1 MEITPIPCLTD
12 NYAYIIC
19 DNNSKTTAVVAD
31 SFLTPK
37 PFVFSIPVVLPALVI
52 VIVLFKEKPDECPCC
67 QSKKVVG
74 IEVLGAYKGTLL
86 WQCMK
91 CSERYLRF
99 DKVVTN
105 KLLEE
110 VKDSYTVPEDWGYL
124 SPDEFS

>member
-1 MEITPIPCLTD
+1 MGDSKKQDIRFIGYEGENSEVTATSPLITIYNDL
-12 NYAYIIC
+12 IC
-19 DNNSKTTAVVAD
+19 EEGKDSVSKIGILGTKA
-31 SFLTPK
+31 
-37 PFVFSIPVVLPALVI
+37 
-52 VIVLFKEKPDECPCC
+52 FKEKPDVCPCC
-67 QSKKVVG
+67 QSKNVVG